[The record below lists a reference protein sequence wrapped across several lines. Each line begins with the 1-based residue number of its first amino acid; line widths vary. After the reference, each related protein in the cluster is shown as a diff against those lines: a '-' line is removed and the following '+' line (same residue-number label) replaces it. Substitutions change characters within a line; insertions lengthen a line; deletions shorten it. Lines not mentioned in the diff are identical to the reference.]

1 MDEKR
6 FREIIQFAIERE
18 IESMNFYTRASQRVK
33 LSGTKELFE
42 DFAKQEEKHK
52 QKLEAYRE
60 GKIVLAKIQSI
71 PDLKIG
77 DYLVDTELTPES
89 TYADILRVAMKRE
102 ERSVKLYTDL
112 KEKNDDKGL
121 VELFTFLVQEEMKH
135 KYYLEKLYDDEILK

>member
-52 QKLEAYRE
+52 QKLEAYRQ

-71 PDLKIG
+71 PDLKIS
-77 DYLVDTELTPES
+77 DYLVDTELTPQS
-89 TYADILRVAMKRE
+89 SYADILRVAMKRE

-112 KEKNDDKGL
+112 KEKNEDKGL

-135 KYYLEKLYDDEILK
+135 KLYLEKLYDDEILK

>member
-6 FREIIQFAIERE
+6 FREVIQFAIERE

-42 DFAKQEEKHK
+42 DFARQEEKHK
-52 QKLEAYRE
+52 QKLEAYRQ

-71 PDLKIG
+71 PDLKIS
-77 DYLVDTELTPES
+77 DYLVDTELTPEIP
-89 TYADILRVAMKRE
+89 YADILRVAMKRE

-112 KEKNDDKGL
+112 KEKNEDKGL

-135 KYYLEKLYDDEILK
+135 KLYLEKLYDDEILK

>member
-1 MDEKR
+1 VDEKR
-6 FREIIQFAIERE
+6 LREIIQFAIERE

-60 GKIVLAKIQSI
+60 GKIVLAKIQNI

>member
-6 FREIIQFAIERE
+6 FREVIQFAIERE

-52 QKLEAYRE
+52 QKLEAYRQ

-71 PDLKIG
+71 PDLKIS
-77 DYLVDTELTPES
+77 DYLVDTELTPQS
-89 TYADILRVAMKRE
+89 SYADILRVAMKRE

-135 KYYLEKLYDDEILK
+135 KLYLEKLYDDEILK

>member
-6 FREIIQFAIERE
+6 FREVIQFAIERE

-42 DFAKQEEKHK
+42 DFARQEEKHK
-52 QKLEAYRE
+52 QKLEAYRQ

-71 PDLKIG
+71 PDLKIS
-77 DYLVDTELTPES
+77 DYLVDTELTPQS
-89 TYADILRVAMKRE
+89 SYADILRVAMKRE

-112 KEKNDDKGL
+112 KEKNEDKGL

-135 KYYLEKLYDDEILK
+135 KLYLEKLYDDEILK

>member
-6 FREIIQFAIERE
+6 FREIIQFAIQRE
-18 IESMNFYTRASQRVK
+18 MESMSFYTRASQMVK
-33 LSGTKELFE
+33 PSGTKELFE
-42 DFAKQEEKHK
+42 DFARQEEKHK

-71 PDLKIG
+71 PDLKIS
-77 DYLVDTELTPES
+77 DYLVYTELTPEIP
-89 TYADILRVAMKRE
+89 YADILRVAMKRE

-112 KEKNDDKGL
+112 KEKNEDKGL

>member
-1 MDEKR
+1 VDEKR

-71 PDLKIG
+71 PDLKIS
-77 DYLVDTELTPES
+77 DYLVDTELTPEIP
-89 TYADILRVAMKRE
+89 YADILRVAMKRE

-112 KEKNDDKGL
+112 KEKNEDKGL

-135 KYYLEKLYDDEILK
+135 KLYLEKLYDDEILK